1 MEQNIKKRALHR
13 AKIIQGQ
20 IKGLIEGINKE
31 KYCVDLITRSL
42 CIQKSLK
49 SLEVLILENHLKTHV
64 KSQMKQKKTQ
74 QKAIKELL
82 DIYDLSN
89 RS

>member
-1 MEQNIKKRALHR
+1 MDQNIKKQALQR

-31 KYCVDLITRSL
+31 KYCIDLITQSL

-49 SLEVLILENHLKTHV
+49 SLEALILENHLKTHV
-64 KSQMKQKKTQ
+64 KCQMRQKKTQ

-82 DIYDLSN
+82 KIYDLSN

>member
-1 MEQNIKKRALHR
+1 MNKQIKKRALHR

-20 IKGLIEGINKE
+20 VTGLLKGITSED
-31 KYCVDLITRSL
+31 YCIDLITQSL

-49 SLEVLILENHLKTHV
+49 SLEALILENHLKTHV
-64 KSQMKQKKTQ
+64 KYQMAEKSQQNR
-74 QKAIKELL
+74 AVSELL
-82 DIYDLSN
+82 KIYDLSN